1 MLIENRRRSMTH
13 VFFSFLMVEELRATP
28 STLVEKRQRGVTL
41 TIKFN
46 LNSTDWVGFFCK
58 WVQLRS

>member
-1 MLIENRRRSMTH
+1 MTH